1 VLVSSTQE
9 ESVVACVRLAEGS
22 KITREIRSFETTMSG
37 LLELLAWLA
46 EPVTIAFLPLRSR
59 STLRSF
65 RLTRRYYSE
74 LPFGELLARLE
85 RLDAQERSIDGPH

>member
-1 VLVSSTQE
+1 LR
-9 ESVVACVRLAEGS
+9 ACALPRGAKLP
-22 KITREIRSFETTMSG
+22 REIRSFETTMSG

-65 RLTRRYYSE
+65 RLTRRCYSE